1 MATLQTVANAAPRGQ
16 QTQSTMAVLVSAGI
30 AAVLGIVVLYGVGFA
45 GPDLIHNAAHD
56 TRHSINTPCH

>member
-1 MATLQTVANAAPRGQ
+1 MATMEAVANSVPGRQ
-16 QTQSTMAVLVSAGI
+16 QTLSKMAVLVSAGI

>member
-1 MATLQTVANAAPRGQ
+1 
-16 QTQSTMAVLVSAGI
+16 MAVLVSAGI

>member
-1 MATLQTVANAAPRGQ
+1 MALMQAVANAARTDQPRP
-16 QTQSTMAVLVSAGI
+16 SKLAVIMSAGI
-30 AAVLGIVVLYGVGFA
+30 AGLLGMIILYGVGFA

>member
-1 MATLQTVANAAPRGQ
+1 MATLDALAKAARADAQTR
-16 QTQSTMAVLVSAGI
+16 SRMAVLLSAGV
-30 AAVLGIVVLYGVGFA
+30 AGLLGVVILYGVGFA

>member
-1 MATLQTVANAAPRGQ
+1 MPSMEAVANAADAGH
-16 QTQSTMAVLVSAGI
+16 QTPSKMAVLVSASI
-30 AAVLGIVVLYGVGFA
+30 AGLLGAVILYGVGFA